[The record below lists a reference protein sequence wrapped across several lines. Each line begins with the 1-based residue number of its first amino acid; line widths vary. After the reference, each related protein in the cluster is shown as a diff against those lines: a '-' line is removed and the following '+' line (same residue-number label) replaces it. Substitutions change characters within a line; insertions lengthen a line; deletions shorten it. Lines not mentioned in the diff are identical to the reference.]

1 MTGSVYF
8 ISGIDTGI
16 GKTYTTGYLAKLWN
30 EQGQK
35 TITQK
40 LVQTGNVDVSE
51 DIEQHR
57 KIMGMGWFPED
68 DSKLTMPEIFSYP
81 ASPHLATKID
91 GREIDF
97 AKIERATQQLAE
109 KYEVVLL
116 EGAGGLMVP
125 LTIDLLSIDYIAA
138 KQLPVILVSSGRL
151 GSINHTILSLEA
163 LKSRGLE
170 LYALAYKTK
179 TLQLPQTQR
188 KIEITRR
195 KNGST
200 TSKATMCCFAGSAFD
215 IEKVIKRHFHTN
227 HITFAL
233 INVERI

>member
-30 EQGQK
+30 QQGKK

-40 LVQTGNVDVSE
+40 LIQTGNVDISE

-57 KIMGMGWFPED
+57 EIMGMGWFPED
-68 DSKLTMPEIFSYP
+68 ETKLTMPEIFTYP

-97 AKIERATQQLAE
+97 QKIENATAQLAE

-125 LTIDLLSIDYIAA
+125 LTTELLTIDYVAE
-138 KQLPVILVSSGRL
+138 KKLPVILVTSGRL

-170 LYALAYKTK
+170 LYALAYNLKDQSQDELISKDTAEYLKTYLAK
-179 TLQLPQTQR
+179 HFPHSLW
-188 KIEITRR
+188 I
-195 KNGST
+195 
-200 TSKATMCCFAGSAFD
+200 D
-215 IEKVIKRHFHTN
+215 IPDISV
-227 HITFAL
+227 
-233 INVERI
+233 

>member
-1 MTGSVYF
+1 MTGLVYF

-30 EQGQK
+30 AQGKK

-40 LVQTGNVDVSE
+40 LIQTGNVDISE

-57 KIMGMGWFPED
+57 QIMGMGWFPED
-68 DSKLTMPEIFSYP
+68 ESKLTMPEIFTYP
-81 ASPHLATKID
+81 ASPHLATKLD

-97 AKIERATQQLAE
+97 QKIANATQQLAE
-109 KYEVVLL
+109 KYEIVLL

-125 LTIDLLSIDYIAA
+125 LTTDLLTIDYVAE
-138 KQLPVILVSSGRL
+138 KNLPVILVTSGRL

-170 LYALAYKTK
+170 LHALAYNLNDQSQDELISKDTADYLKNYLTK
-179 TLQLPQTQR
+179 HFPNCQW
-188 KIEITRR
+188 I
-195 KNGST
+195 
-200 TSKATMCCFAGSAFD
+200 D
-215 IEKVIKRHFHTN
+215 IPVI
-227 HITFAL
+227 
-233 INVERI
+233 